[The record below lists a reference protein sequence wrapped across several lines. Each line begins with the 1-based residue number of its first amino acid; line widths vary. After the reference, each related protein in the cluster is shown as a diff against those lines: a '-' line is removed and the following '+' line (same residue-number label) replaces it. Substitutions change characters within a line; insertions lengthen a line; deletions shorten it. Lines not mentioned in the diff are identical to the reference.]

1 MDYELCVKKSAH
13 IFLFLF
19 VPPPPLYNAPLM
31 NLGTNVSIQPISP
44 GGEIGRHNGLKIRR
58 P

>member
-1 MDYELCVKKSAH
+1 MDYELCVKKSVH

-19 VPPPPLYNAPLM
+19 VSLSPLYNAPLI
-31 NLGTNVSIQPISP
+31 NFGTNVSIQPISP

-58 P
+58 D